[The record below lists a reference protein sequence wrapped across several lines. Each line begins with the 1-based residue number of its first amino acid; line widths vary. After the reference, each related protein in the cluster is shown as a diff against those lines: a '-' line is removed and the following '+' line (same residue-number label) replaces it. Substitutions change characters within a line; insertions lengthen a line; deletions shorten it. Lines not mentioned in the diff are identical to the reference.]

1 MTLEEIKNEV
11 LNNIKDFVTNE
22 VKDVA
27 MRWIKNTAFPYVKE
41 VATAFIA
48 ELKNSAADEKGW
60 VKFRDLIF
68 LPVLISGGIWILE
81 KVLNMLAP
89 DTETTE

>member
-11 LNNIKDFVTNE
+11 LENIKDFVTNE

-27 MRWIKNTAFPYVKE
+27 MRWIKNTALPYVKE
-41 VATAFIA
+41 IATAFIT

-60 VKFRDLIF
+60 VKFRDTIF
-68 LPVLISGGIWILE
+68 LPVAINGSLWIIE
-81 KVLNMLAP
+81 KVVNKLAP
-89 DTETTE
+89 AEE

>member
-27 MRWIKNTAFPYVKE
+27 MRWLKNTALPYVKE

-48 ELKNSAADEKGW
+48 ELKNSATDEKGW

-81 KVLNMLAP
+81 KVLNMLVT
-89 DTETTE
+89 DEEVTE

>member
-1 MTLEEIKNEV
+1 MTLEEIKNEM

-27 MRWIKNTAFPYVKE
+27 MRWLKNTALPYVKE

-48 ELKNSAADEKGW
+48 ELKNSATDEKGW

-81 KVLNMLAP
+81 KVLNMLVT
-89 DTETTE
+89 DEEVTE